1 MINVTGSLQIR
12 NNVYQAV
19 LSYKQDNK
27 WKTKWVS
34 TKVQA
39 VKGNK
44 KVANA
49 KLEEIKKA
57 FEEKINSDHID
68 NEEILFIDYMKKWLK
83 MIKSSVEETTYVGYE
98 GVINGRMSQYFE
110 GKNIYLQDIKPKHIQ
125 DFYQYLLE
133 DGLSGNTVKHY
144 HANIRKALQYAMK
157 TDIILSNP
165 ADKVDLPKIEEYS
178 PNFYTSDEVKTL
190 LNEVIGTKLE
200 IPVMIGCF
208 YGFRRSEV
216 IGLKWSAVDFE
227 KKTITI
233 NHTITQSKGKLI
245 IRDKTKTKSSKRTLP
260 LEPIVESFLL
270 ELKEKQ
276 KENKKLCG
284 NSYNKE
290 WLEYICVDDG
300 GNLIRPDYVTET
312 FLKLLKKRK
321 LKEIR
326 FHDLR
331 HTCASILLKNGANMK
346 EIQAW
351 LGHSNYNTTANLYA
365 HLDTS
370 SVCNTGKVITSVFMP
385 KKEVVSAF

>member
-1 MINVTGSLQIR
+1 MIDVTGSLQIK
-12 NNVYQAV
+12 NKIYQAV

-34 TKVQA
+34 TKIPA
-39 VKGNK
+39 IKGNK
-44 KVANA
+44 KLANA
-49 KLEEIKKA
+49 KLEEIKKQ
-57 FEEKINSDHID
+57 FQEEINID
-68 NEEILFIDYMKKWLK
+68 NEDILFIDYMKKWLK
-83 MIKSSVEETTYVGYE
+83 MISSSVEPTTLNGYK
-98 GVINGRMSQYFE
+98 GIVNGRMTDYFQN
-110 GKNIYLQDIKPKHIQ
+110 KKITLQNIKPKHIQ
-125 DFYQYLLE
+125 EFYQYLLDE
-133 DGLSGNTVKHY
+133 GLSGNTVKHY

-165 ADKVDLPKIEEYS
+165 ADKVDLPKIEEYK
-178 PNFYTSDEVKTL
+178 PKFYTSDEVKIL

-200 IPVMIGCF
+200 IPVMIDCF

-227 KKTITI
+227 NDTITI
-233 NHTITQSKGKLI
+233 NHTITQSNGKLI
-245 IRDKTKTKSSKRTLP
+245 IRDKTKTKSSKRSLP
-260 LEPIVESFLL
+260 LEPIVKSFLL

-276 KENKKLCG
+276 EKNKELCG
-284 NSYNKE
+284 DSYNQE
-290 WLEYICVDDG
+290 YLEYICVDNC

-312 FLKLLKKRK
+312 FLKLLKKKK
-321 LKEIR
+321 LKIIR

-370 SVCNTGKVITSVFMP
+370 SVCNTGKVITNVFGT
-385 KKEVVSAF
+385 KKEVAFA

>member
-1 MINVTGSLQIR
+1 MIDVTGSLQIK
-12 NNVYQAV
+12 NKIYQAV

-34 TKVQA
+34 TKIPA
-39 VKGNK
+39 IKGNK
-44 KVANA
+44 KLANA
-49 KLEEIKKA
+49 KLEEIKKQ
-57 FEEKINSDHID
+57 FQEEINSDNID
-68 NEEILFIDYMKKWLK
+68 NEDILFIDYMKKWLK
-83 MIKSSVEETTYVGYE
+83 MISSSVEPTTLNGYK
-98 GVINGRMSQYFE
+98 GIVNGRMTDYFQN
-110 GKNIYLQDIKPKHIQ
+110 KKITLQNIKPKHIQ
-125 DFYQYLLE
+125 EFYQYLLDE
-133 DGLSGNTVKHY
+133 GLSGNTVKHY

-165 ADKVDLPKIEEYS
+165 ADKVDLPKIEEYK
-178 PNFYTSDEVKTL
+178 PKFYTSDEVKIL

-200 IPVMIGCF
+200 IPVMIDCF

-227 KKTITI
+227 NDTITI
-233 NHTITQSKGKLI
+233 NHTITQSNGKLI
-245 IRDKTKTKSSKRTLP
+245 IRDKTKTKSSKRSLP
-260 LEPIVESFLL
+260 LEPIVKSFLL

-276 KENKKLCG
+276 EKNKELCED
-284 NSYNKE
+284 SYNQE
-290 WLEYICVDDG
+290 YLEYICVDNC

-312 FLKLLKKRK
+312 FLKLLKKKK
-321 LKEIR
+321 LKIIR

-370 SVCNTGKVITSVFMP
+370 SVCNTGKVITNVFGT
-385 KKEVVSAF
+385 KKEVAFA

>member
-1 MINVTGSLQIR
+1 MIDVTGSIQIK
-12 NNVYQAV
+12 NKIYQAV

-34 TKVQA
+34 TKIPA
-39 VKGNK
+39 IKGNK
-44 KVANA
+44 KLANA
-49 KLEEIKKA
+49 KLEEIKKQ
-57 FEEKINSDHID
+57 FQEEINSDNID
-68 NEEILFIDYMKKWLK
+68 NEDILFIDYMKKWLK
-83 MIKSSVEETTYVGYE
+83 MISSSVEPTTLNGYK
-98 GVINGRMSQYFE
+98 GVVNGRMTDYFQN
-110 GKNIYLQDIKPKHIQ
+110 KKITLQNIKPKHIQ
-125 DFYQYLLE
+125 EFYQYLLDE
-133 DGLSGNTVKHY
+133 GLSGNTVKHY

-165 ADKVDLPKIEEYS
+165 ADKVDLPKIEEYK
-178 PNFYTSDEVKTL
+178 PKFYTSDEVKIL

-200 IPVMIGCF
+200 IPVMIDCF

-227 KKTITI
+227 NDTITI
-233 NHTITQSKGKLI
+233 NHTITQSNGKLI
-245 IRDKTKTKSSKRTLP
+245 IRDKTKTKSSKRSLP
-260 LEPIVESFLL
+260 LEPIVKSFLL

-276 KENKKLCG
+276 EKNKELCG
-284 NSYNKE
+284 DSYNQE
-290 WLEYICVDDG
+290 YLEYICVDNC

-312 FLKLLKKRK
+312 FLKLLKKKK
-321 LKEIR
+321 LKIIR

-370 SVCNTGKVITSVFMP
+370 SVCNTGKVITNVFGT
-385 KKEVVSAF
+385 KKEVAFA